1 MEKDKKV
8 MFSEPLRISW
18 SYQQGQKNEGLP
30 WGPHKVP
37 VFLDLKELSLSLE
50 KDNDGYR
57 YRRDGLG
64 ASVEKFMSAQESALL
79 LSPVEPLHLPTAI
92 STLLMIELEHP
103 LIIEPRSNLTIFVT
117 YPLEI
122 AVIIAPSR
130 ADEYIVDL
138 FTFNRTKFTLYGNV
152 RDGKV
157 CKYWKSAFYSE
168 KPSVNPL
175 QHGVMRLDVQN
186 PGNKWAEI
194 HKAVFSAYGMKMVY
208 GPDLVLLSG
217 QLKIINELSAET
229 TFNDP
234 PLPSGMKKAFE
245 QFNLKLLSQ
254 QGKTLME
261 EGY

>member
-8 MFSEPLRISW
+8 VISEPLRISW

-37 VFLDLKELSLSLE
+37 VFLDLEDLSLSLE

-57 YRRDGLG
+57 YRRDGAG
-64 ASVEKFMSAQESALL
+64 ASVEKVVAAQKSALL
-79 LSPVEPLHLPTAI
+79 LSPVEPLHLPAAI
-92 STLLMIELEHP
+92 STLLMIELEQP
-103 LIIEPRSNLTIFVT
+103 LVIEPRTNRTIFVT

-130 ADEYIVDL
+130 ADEYIIDL
-138 FTFNRTKFTLYGNV
+138 FTLNRTKFTLYGNV

-157 CKYWKSAFYSE
+157 CKYWKSDVYND
-168 KPSVNPL
+168 KPAVNPL
-175 QHGVMRLDVQN
+175 QQGVMKLDIQN
-186 PGNKWAEI
+186 AGNKWAEV

-208 GPDLVLLSG
+208 GPDHVLLNG
-217 QLKIINELSAET
+217 QLKIINELNAET
-229 TFNDP
+229 IFKDP

-245 QFNLKLLSQ
+245 QFSLKLLSQ

>member
-1 MEKDKKV
+1 MEKDKKAV
-8 MFSEPLRISW
+8 ISEPLRISW

-37 VFLDLKELSLSLE
+37 VFLDLEDLSLSLE

-57 YRRDGLG
+57 YRRDGAG
-64 ASVEKFMSAQESALL
+64 ANVEKVVAAQKSALL
-79 LSPVEPLHLPTAI
+79 LSPVEPLHLPAAI
-92 STLLMIELEHP
+92 STLLMIELEQP
-103 LIIEPRSNLTIFVT
+103 LVIEPRTNRTIFVT

-130 ADEYIVDL
+130 ADEYIIDL
-138 FTFNRTKFTLYGNV
+138 FTLNRTKFTLYGNV

-157 CKYWKSAFYSE
+157 CKYWKSSAYNE
-168 KPSVNPL
+168 KPVVNPL
-175 QHGVMRLDVQN
+175 QHGVMKLDIQN
-186 PGNKWAEI
+186 AGNKWAEL

-229 TFNDP
+229 IFNDP

>member
-8 MFSEPLRISW
+8 MFTEPLRISW
-18 SYQQGQKNEGLP
+18 TYQQGQKNEGFP

-37 VFLDLKELSLSLE
+37 VFLDLEDLSLSLE
-50 KDNDGYR
+50 NDNDSYI
-57 YRRDGLG
+57 YRRDGAG
-64 ASVEKFMSAQESALL
+64 AEVEKFVAAQKSVLL
-79 LSPVEPLHLPTAI
+79 FSPVEPMHLPAAI

-103 LIIEPRSNLTIFVT
+103 MIIEPRTNRTIFVT

-130 ADEYIVDL
+130 ADEYIIDL
-138 FTFNRTKFTLYGNV
+138 FTLNRAKFTLYGNV

-157 CKYWKSAFYSE
+157 CKYWKSSAYKD
-168 KPSVNPL
+168 KPVVNPL
-175 QHGVMRLDVQN
+175 QLGVMKLDIHN
-186 PGNKWAEI
+186 AGNKWAEVNR
-194 HKAVFSAYGMKMVY
+194 AVFSAYGMKMVY

-217 QLKIINELSAET
+217 QLKIINELNAET
-229 TFNDP
+229 IFNDP

-254 QGKTLME
+254 QGKTLM
-261 EGY
+261 